1 MENAYLTA
9 HTIAVLQTQRD
20 EIDARIQELKDE
32 FRDTETQV
40 YVDESNSG
48 GPSIIVRVSPNKR
61 IDDKLARE
69 FLDEEVYNTVSKQS
83 IDTAK
88 ARAFLTAEGIEQIT
102 KVYDNKVTVE
112 VQ

>member
-1 MENAYLTA
+1 MSVYEAA
-9 HTIAVLQTQRD
+9 FAIAAKQNLIAQLQAEVD
-20 EIDARIQELKDE
+20 ELKDTL
-32 FRDTETQV
+32 RDTETQV
-40 YVDESNSG
+40 YVDETNLG
-48 GPSIIVRVSPNKR
+48 RPAVIVRVSPNKR